1 MIVEVLGFPGHDC
14 TEPCLTQMQI
24 ELQSME
30 EMPGN
35 NVAGGEGGSDGN
47 SGNSATLSWSKI
59 LKNSQSKDV
68 MEGFFNKIC
77 T

>member
-1 MIVEVLGFPGHDC
+1 
-14 TEPCLTQMQI
+14 
-24 ELQSME
+24 ME

-35 NVAGGEGGSDGN
+35 TAGGGGGE
-47 SGNSATLSWSKI
+47 NSAALSWSKL
-59 LKNSQSKDV
+59 LKNSQNKDV